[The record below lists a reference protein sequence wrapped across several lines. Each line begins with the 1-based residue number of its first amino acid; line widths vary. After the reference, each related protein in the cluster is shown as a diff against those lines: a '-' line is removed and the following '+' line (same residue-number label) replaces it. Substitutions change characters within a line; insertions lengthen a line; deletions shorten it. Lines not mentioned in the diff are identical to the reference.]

1 MNLIKD
7 ALNTELTSRGKK
19 TVASFSAFQKKSF
32 FAIHQNVGGGVS
44 FDSDEKL
51 RWKMTKN
58 LGLHEKID
66 LVAAKTLETLIT
78 IKLP

>member
-1 MNLIKD
+1 MAKKPSQAFHLS
-7 ALNTELTSRGKK
+7 TE
-19 TVASFSAFQKKSF
+19 KSF
-32 FAIHQNVGGGVS
+32 FVIHQNVGGGVS

-66 LVAAKTLETLIT
+66 LVATKTLETLIT